1 MMSDRKEYAADFPDP
16 PDAAMLPVRRTVS
29 AAAVGSFVCGW
40 FALLL
45 NLLVVTSPLGGLMGV
60 IGIVLGAAG
69 YRRHPLGKAGL
80 AMSLVSLLVLAVWIV
95 SLVFPFFADPT
106 FRFRS

>member
-1 MMSDRKEYAADFPDP
+1 MTDRKEAAADFPNS
-16 PDAAMLPVRRTVS
+16 PDAARPPAKKTFS
-29 AAAVGSFVCGW
+29 FAAVGSFVCGW

-60 IGIVLGAAG
+60 TGIVLGAAG

-80 AMSLVSLLVLAVWIV
+80 AISLVSLLVLAVWIV